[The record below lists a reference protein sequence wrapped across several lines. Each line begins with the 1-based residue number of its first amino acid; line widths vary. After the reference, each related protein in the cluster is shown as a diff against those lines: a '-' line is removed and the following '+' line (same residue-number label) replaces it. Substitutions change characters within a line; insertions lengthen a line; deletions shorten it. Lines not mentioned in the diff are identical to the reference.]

1 MQVRS
6 DPGIVIIKV
15 QWKKIKDASNNA
27 VAPGERIVTKSM

>member
-27 VAPGERIVTKSM
+27 VAPGERNVTKSM